1 MINYFSP
8 IHHHHIPV
16 HHPLFKHDCEN
27 ACFSTY
33 FLRTPLSPSD
43 HPTIVLVTDHEEP
56 DLLRYTFPAKRGEIT
71 GLVVCLALRLCALSL
86 NGGTI
91 LLWDFEARA
100 GWMDAEG
107 STSHRL

>member
-1 MINYFSP
+1 MSEPLLCFY
-8 IHHHHIPV
+8 V
-16 HHPLFKHDCEN
+16 HESL
-27 ACFSTY
+27 
-33 FLRTPLSPSD
+33 
-43 HPTIVLVTDHEEP
+43 HPTIGRIADHEEP

-100 GWMDAEG
+100 GWMDDIF
-107 STSHRL
+107 SHQQLPIASIIALF